1 MTAVEETMRH
11 SPIATTLL
19 RVVAEDVEL
28 AGVHFPQGTLVF
40 ANIAAADRDPAI
52 YDDPNRFDIT
62 REGLPPVLNFGV
74 GVHYCLGA
82 NLARREIAEALKTVT
97 RRIANP
103 RKNGPAPWKP
113 IVGLS
118 GPASLPLAFDS

>member
-1 MTAVEETMRH
+1 MRTAHR
-11 SPIATTLL
+11 
-19 RVVAEDVEL
+19 DVEI
-28 AGVHFPQGTLVF
+28 AGERIAAGEMAILLLGGANRDPSVF
-40 ANIAAADRDPAI
+40 AQ
-52 YDDPNRFDIT
+52 PNRFDIT
-62 REGLPPVLNFGV
+62 REGLPPVLNFGA

-118 GPASLPLAFDS
+118 GPASLPIAFDSLRPLTQAGEPLRPI